1 MCAQDKTAPK
11 TATPVCFRNN
21 ETGKFEEKPV
31 RAVPP
36 EISLYGKSFP
46 GVIAV
51 RNASSACVACAHW
64 LSPCCAAGHAC

>member
-1 MCAQDKTAPK
+1 VGVQDKTAPK

-51 RNASSACVACAHW
+51 LAQ
-64 LSPCCAAGHAC
+64 SPCLGCCPHLSAH